1 MKRIVALIIVA
12 TVFLTGCGMEDL
24 LTLIDSSAQQ
34 SDGGYAHNVPTGLYT
49 CETDANGVFYDT
61 QEMTAF
67 ELLDDYT
74 YNMNLDLGEGLTRIS
89 GDYSELGENGVYT
102 IILKG
107 SDINYEFEYVENNS
121 ELKALNDIG
130 AVPQGSLFL
139 LWQEEGGGT
148 SNDPQGD
155 TQEQPQEDTPQE
167 EPTQEDTP
175 QEGQPQEEYD
185 GPEGLN
191 PPLRPKNGSLYDEID
206 GMIDDPEYIW
216 ERIYSDP
223 APEIGDADMV
233 AELLQG
239 IHDGD
244 LEVDYMTA
252 NNNGTY
258 TVVGGYWNTPDELY
272 AFIESRAGAN
282 ITHTDESREAAYDFF
297 VNNGIKGLSGTSG
310 FIANFGFAG
319 IVRMKSNPIYYYE
332 NNTIRLGYEVIAG
345 SQTPDLVKN
354 FGLSPSE
361 NALKLAEYINT
372 TDKPLSYIEPN
383 SHMIILY
390 GEYTPENGSP
400 FKELTIL
407 KATTTANSYIEGQS
421 EPIPMSF
428 YGSTIQLDQSGF
440 STVIKSSFDTMLI
453 KGF

>member
-1 MKRIVALIIVA
+1 MKRILALLL
-12 TVFLTGCGMEDL
+12 TFSLLLTGCSLESL
-24 LTLIDSSAQQ
+24 LSVANLTELQN
-34 SDGGYAHNVPTGLYT
+34 DGYSHIVPIGLYT
-49 CETDANGVFYDT
+49 CETDADGITYDT

-107 SDINYEFEYVENNS
+107 SDINYEFEYVENNAA
-121 ELKALNDIG
+121 LKALNDIG

-139 LWQEEGGGT
+139 LWQEESGGT
-148 SNDPQGD
+148 SNDPQEGA
-155 TQEQPQEDTPQE
+155 QEQPQE
-167 EPTQEDTP
+167 EPTQEDTT

-258 TVVGGYWNTPDELY
+258 TVEGGYWNTPDELY

-361 NALKLAEYINT
+361 NAAKLAEYINT

-390 GEYTPENGSP
+390 GEYTPENGSA

-407 KATTTANSYIEGQS
+407 KATTTASSYIEGQS

-428 YGSTIQLDQSGF
+428 YGATIQLDQSGF